1 MHPARTQ
8 PMCRPSAAAAAAFF
22 DTHGFVVYSGVLDAA
37 ECAATR
43 AEIHDQLGANHPGFD
58 PADCAS
64 WDLLSAKTYGLPP
77 KQAIFT
83 AQILRNRQNPKLIK
97 AFSSVGRRTPAPPPS
112 FLSTPTSVTSECR
125 VQPSQKKPPK
135 NQQKQQHSSPLLLFS
150 LASSSFQRC
159 SGTTGS

>member
-1 MHPARTQ
+1 MRGVFLTARSTFL
-8 PMCRPSAAAAAAFF
+8 PVLLAALLNVKLAKESCALRAAAAAFF

-43 AEIHDQLGANHPGFD
+43 AEIHNQLGANHPGFD

-97 AFSSVGRRTPAPPPS
+97 AFSSVGRRTPR
-112 FLSTPTSVTSECR
+112 LGLL
-125 VQPSQKKPPK
+125 
-135 NQQKQQHSSPLLLFS
+135 PLF
-150 LASSSFQRC
+150 
-159 SGTTGS
+159 